1 MADKGLE
8 DIEAGES
15 SERSPLRSRIVLRMR
30 RDKRERLG
38 AAPQSK
44 QLLY

>member
-15 SERSPLRSRIVLRMR
+15 SLHLCGDLAARMR
-30 RDKRERLG
+30 CAASKRQG
-38 AAPQSK
+38 ASTQFK
-44 QLLY
+44 RHMY

>member
-15 SERSPLRSRIVLRMR
+15 SLMLGRALAAARMR
-30 RDKRERLG
+30 RDASERPG
-38 AAPQSK
+38 AIRQV
-44 QLLY
+44 QTEY

>member
-15 SERSPLRSRIVLRMR
+15 RLQRCRNLAARMRRAASERS
-30 RDKRERLG
+30 G
-38 AAPQSK
+38 AATQ
-44 QLLY
+44 QYHQRMY